1 MVKKSNDY
9 AILHKKIRYDKSIS
23 SSAKILFGEI
33 ASLCFK
39 EGFCW
44 ATNKYFAN
52 LYHVSVRT
60 VERWVENLV
69 VNGYITRNICF
80 YPNSKQVRQRI
91 LKIKL
96 EGTPCD
102 KNVSTPPDNLDR
114 SLLTKICVDPLTKM
128 SDRIYKNINIKKES
142 KDISLKKTKENTPKT
157 AKTLSQRNLIEEFHK
172 KGV

>member
-9 AILHKKIRYDKSIS
+9 AILHKKILYDKSIS

-60 VERWVENLV
+60 VERWIENLV
-69 VNGYITRNICF
+69 VSNYITRNICF
-80 YPNSKQVRQRI
+80 YPNSKRVKQRI

-96 EGTPCD
+96 EGTPGD
-102 KNVSTPPDNLDR
+102 TNVSTPPEKVVR
-114 SLLTKICVDPLTKM
+114 SLLTKICVYPLTKTA
-128 SDRIYKNINIKKES
+128 DRIYKNINIKKES
-142 KDISLKKTKENTPKT
+142 KDISLKKTKENTPKL
-157 AKTLSQRNLIEEFHK
+157 ARTLSQRDLIEEFHK